1 MLRNYLA
8 AAARNL
14 LRNRVHAAIN
24 LLGLAVGFAAALI
37 IALYVRSELSYDHFV
52 PGYRDVYLL
61 TGTKDMTDRRLLT
74 ERWDYSFPDL
84 AAKLGAQFPQM
95 ETLARIMIPRNAPHL
110 RRGAVEADETG
121 FLWMDP
127 SFFRV
132 VPLRSL
138 AGDLQT
144 ALATP
149 DSVVLTRSA
158 ARKYFG
164 RDAPVGE
171 LLEVDPAM
179 GEAADKVS
187 PAFGTPHPMRVTAV
201 VEDLPS
207 NSYLQGNVFG
217 SSLASYSQFA
227 LYDLTADQGPFRE
240 NAYTFIRMRPGTR
253 VQPLQQELS
262 AYVARNSPVYPPGF
276 TVGLHLTSI
285 GDLHL
290 SPAATATMSPRGNR
304 TLLAAL
310 VIIAV
315 LIIASASFN
324 FVALMIAR
332 AAQRAVET
340 GVRKAAGALR
350 SQLIIQFLGE
360 AVIFVGLAMILAVAL
375 AKVSLPLVNSVLKQ
389 KIVFSVLGDPVLLGA
404 LGVATVVLGVLAG
417 AYPAFV
423 LSAYRPAAVLKGL
436 LVQGEVGGIVRRAL
450 VALQFA
456 IMIGLGII
464 AVTIWRQTLFSL
476 DNSLRVD
483 GSGILLIDNAC
494 FPPGKAF
501 RDRLASL
508 PGVASA
514 ACASEAALFN
524 GGMIVS
530 ARPQAQARPSVT
542 MLSGSVDFGALE
554 FFGLQPLA
562 GRFFDQNRGDD
573 SRLLDEN
580 APGSPSIVI
589 NETAMRALGFS
600 SPEKAIGQTV
610 IWNRRIWSPQPNP
623 GIVGASEIIGVA
635 PDLVLD
641 TRRPVWPQIIY
652 VEPRML
658 SLLSVRLKGSQIPEA
673 LTAIDAAWY
682 QTTHTS
688 IRRRFLSQ
696 HLQDIYTDVILQGT
710 AISLGAGLAALIA
723 ALGLFGLSAR
733 SAQER
738 TKEIGIR
745 KALGGS
751 RVDILRMLL
760 WQFARPI
767 LWANVIAWVAAGYL
781 MHRWLQGFTSHVDLN
796 PLIFLGVGAAALGM
810 ALATVASHALMVA
823 RTKPARALRYE

>member
-1 MLRNYLA
+1 VLRNYLA
-8 AAARNL
+8 AASRNL

-24 LLGLAVGFAAALI
+24 LLGLSVGFAAALI
-37 IALYVRSELSYDHFV
+37 IALYVRNELSYDHFI

-61 TGTKDMTDRRLLT
+61 TGTKDMADRRLLT

-84 AAKLGAQFPQM
+84 AAKLRAQFGQM
-95 ETLARIMIPRNAPHL
+95 ETIARIMIPRNAPHI
-110 RRGAVEADETG
+110 RRGEVEADETG

-132 VPLRSL
+132 VPLKSL

-149 DSVVLTRSA
+149 DSVVLTRTA

-164 RDAPVGE
+164 RDEPIGE

-179 GEAADKVS
+179 GVAADQVS

-207 NSYLQGNVFG
+207 NSYLQGDVFG

-253 VQPLQQELS
+253 VQELQQNLS
-262 AYVARNSPVYPPGF
+262 AYATRNSPVYPPGF
-276 TVGLHLTSI
+276 TVGLHLTPI

-290 SPAATATMSPRGNR
+290 SPADTAPMSPRGNR

-324 FVALMIAR
+324 FVAMMIAR

-360 AVIFVGLAMILAVAL
+360 AVVFIALAMVLAVAL
-375 AKVSLPLVNSVLKQ
+375 AKVSLPLLNSALKQ
-389 KIVFSVLGDPVLLGA
+389 KIAFSVLGDPALLGA
-404 LGVATVVLGVLAG
+404 LLVTTLVLGMLAG

-423 LSAYRPAAVLKGL
+423 LSAYRPAAVLKGM

-476 DNSLRVD
+476 NNQLRVD
-483 GSGILLIDNAC
+483 GSSILLIDNAC

-501 RDRLASL
+501 RERLASL

-530 ARPQAQARPSVT
+530 AQVQARPSLT
-542 MLSGSVDFGALE
+542 LLSGSVDFGALE
-554 FFGLQPLA
+554 FYGLRPLA

-573 SRLLDEN
+573 SRLLDED
-580 APGSPSIVI
+580 AAGSPSIVI
-589 NETAMRALGFS
+589 NETAMHGLGFS
-600 SPEKAIGQTV
+600 SPAKAVGQTV

-635 PDLVLD
+635 PDFVLD

-652 VEPRML
+652 VEPKML
-658 SLLSVRLKGSQIPEA
+658 SLLSVRLHGSQVPEA

-696 HLQDIYTDVILQGT
+696 HLQDIYADVILQGK
-710 AISLGAGLAALIA
+710 AISLGAGLAAVIA

-810 ALATVASHALMVA
+810 ALVTVASHALMVA